1 MTPILITS
9 NRPKAGKVFLI
20 IGLAQKLMQQG
31 YKIGYIKPLGTIPV
45 RHGADVYDEDAI
57 FIKEALAIED
67 PLSIISPF
75 TLSYE
80 TMNNLPKGGSA
91 DAARQL
97 PAKVMDAFNAL
108 KGRDFV
114 FIHGAADIFQGTALN
129 IDAVSLSKA
138 MDARVMM
145 IEPWRGDTSTDT
157 ILGARKLFGEQFCG
171 GIFNKVPES
180 LLLHV
185 RETVKPFI
193 EGAGIPLYGIFPKD
207 KLLEAVTVK
216 YLAEVLNAKVLCCE
230 EGLEEFVQNFSIGA
244 MDVDLALS
252 YFRRTPDKAVIT
264 GANRIDIQLVALE
277 TSTKCII
284 LTGGLETSDVVI
296 GKAQSNGIPIIS
308 VETDTFTTVD
318 KIERIMGQTMIRE
331 KGKVDRAKEVVS
343 LEFDMAKFLKC
354 VSNS

>member
-1 MTPILITS
+1 MKPILITS
-9 NRPKAGKVFLI
+9 NRPKAGKVFFI

-45 RHGADVYDEDAI
+45 RHGSDVYDEDAI
-57 FIKEALAIED
+57 FIKDALSLED

-75 TLSYE
+75 ILSYE
-80 TMNNLPKGGSA
+80 TMNNLPEGGVA
-91 DAARQL
+91 DIASHVFGH
-97 PAKVMDAFNAL
+97 VMEAFNVL

-114 FIHGAADIFQGTALN
+114 FIHGAADIFQGTFLG
-129 IDAVSLSKA
+129 IDAVTMAKA
-138 MDARVMM
+138 TNARVMM

-171 GIFNKVPES
+171 GIINKVAEP
-180 LLLHV
+180 LLPHV
-185 RETVKPFI
+185 MKTVKPFI
-193 EGAGIPLYGIFPKD
+193 EKAGIPIYGVFPKD

-216 YLAEVLNAKVLCCE
+216 YLAEVLKGKVLCCE
-230 EGLEEFVQNFSIGA
+230 DGLGKFVENFSIGA

-252 YFRRTPDKAVIT
+252 YFKRTPDKAVIT

-284 LTGGLETSDVVI
+284 LTGGLGTSDVVI
-296 GKAQSNGIPIIS
+296 EKAQSKGVPVIS

-331 KGKVDRAKEVVS
+331 KGKVDRAKEVIDQ
-343 LEFDMAKFLKC
+343 EFDMAKFLKY
-354 VSNS
+354 VGNS